1 METKF
6 DIDDVL
12 YVPATVTKVIKT
24 ADGKV
29 SYGLDICDRDEVEV
43 TLTEDEV
50 KKLCLFGSVMTV
62 ERYAK
67 VKKVSDHFGISIE
80 VLVERAIDHYIDK
93 VLRSTTW
100 VFIDEEGFGDE

>member
-1 METKF
+1 MQTKF

-24 ADGKV
+24 ADGRV
-29 SYGLDICDRDEVEV
+29 SYGLDICGRDDVEV
-43 TLTEDEV
+43 TLTEDEI
-50 KKLCLFGSVMTV
+50 KKLCLLDSVMAM

-67 VKKVSDHFGISIE
+67 VKKVSEHFGVPIE
-80 VLVERAIDHYIDK
+80 DLVGNAIDHYIDK

-100 VFIDEEGFGDE
+100 VFIDEDERCK

>member
-12 YVPATVTKVIKT
+12 YVPATVSKVIKT
-24 ADGKV
+24 SDGKV
-29 SYGLDICDRDEVEV
+29 SYGLDICGRDEVEV

-50 KKLCLFGSVMTV
+50 KKLCLLDSVMTT

-67 VKKVSDHFGISIE
+67 VKKISDHFG
-80 VLVERAIDHYIDK
+80 VPFNDLVGNVIDHYIDK

-100 VFIDEEGFGDE
+100 VFIDEEG

>member
-43 TLTEDEV
+43 TLTEDEI
-50 KKLCLFGSVMTV
+50 KKLCLLDSVMTV
-62 ERYAK
+62 ERHAK
-67 VKKVSDHFGISIE
+67 VKKVSDHFGVSIE
-80 VLVERAIDHYIDK
+80 DLVGNEIYYYIDK

-100 VFIDEEGFGDE
+100 VFIDEEG

>member
-6 DIDDVL
+6 DINDVL

-29 SYGLDICDRDEVEV
+29 SYGLDICGRDEVEV

-50 KKLCLFGSVMTV
+50 KKLCLLDSVMTV
-62 ERYAK
+62 ERHAK
-67 VKKVSDHFGISIE
+67 VKKVSDHFGMSIE
-80 VLVERAIDHYIDK
+80 NFVAHAVDHYIDK
-93 VLRSTTW
+93 VRRSTTW
-100 VFIDEEGFGDE
+100 VFIDEE